1 MKHTLSARALA
12 LAGTAIA
19 LVLIAAII
27 ALSLSSAGDSRVG
40 VKSIQQLV
48 FWHGVLPR
56 IAMAWLCGIS
66 LGLAGFMLQHV
77 TQNSLAAPDTLAT
90 SSGAQFALLLGMM
103 YFPQSQLFDSTLL
116 AMAGSLASS
125 LIILLFLRRAGSAGN
140 TLILIGLMLTL
151 LLTTLS
157 NMYLILNP
165 DRLYGLIVWGAGSL
179 SQDSW
184 SPTLR
189 TGWQTLLCLP
199 LSWFLLPSL
208 RAFSLQGTLAQSV
221 GVNVRLVRNTGFVLV
236 SFLIAI
242 VVSSVGVIG
251 FVGLAAPMIARTLGV
266 TDIRRQWGYAMLFGA
281 LLLSITDSALQ
292 LMTHIW
298 PNNIMTGTVTA
309 LLGVPMLL
317 ILLMKQRSHTRQ
329 EVTPLHSRE
338 RHPAAQLRNRMLAL
352 IALAIACFFVLPHIT
367 HDVAGNWVLVAHIDP
382 IISRFTDSRTQTAIL
397 FGIAIACAGTLIQ
410 NMTNNS
416 MASPEFLG
424 VTSGTGLGL
433 IALMMLVPAP
443 SPVLYLVCGI
453 VGAFASLLFV
463 MLINARNHFQPEKIL
478 LTGLALTQLFSSL
491 LTLTLASGMQQIQ
504 QLLVWISGD
513 TYMSLLQND
522 LPVRYALCALLVI
535 LAIITR
541 RPLNL
546 LRLGDPIARSTG
558 QRPMLTRT
566 LLFLLIAALTTLA
579 SITIG
584 PTSFVG
590 LIAPHLARTMGF
602 HGLRAQ
608 MLASSM
614 TAIVIMLC
622 ADLIGRH
629 IMFPYE
635 VPTGL
640 IATFIGSVYFLWQFT
655 RRQKA

>member
-1 MKHTLSARALA
+1 MRYTLSAKALA
-12 LAGTAIA
+12 IAGSAIA
-19 LVLIAAII
+19 LILMSAVIFLD
-27 ALSLSSAGDSRVG
+27 LQDAGDASHA
-40 VKSIQQLV
+40 IMQHLV
-48 FWHGVLPR
+48 FWHGTLPR
-56 IAMAWLCGIS
+56 IAMALLCGLC
-66 LGLAGFMLQHV
+66 LGLAGFILQNI

-103 YFPQSQLFDSTLL
+103 YFPESQLFDSTLL
-116 AMAGSLASS
+116 AMAGSLIAS
-125 LIILLFLRRAGSAGN
+125 LVILLFIRRAGNASN
-140 TLILIGLMLTL
+140 TLILIGLMLSL

-184 SPTLR
+184 QPTLR
-189 TGWQTLLCLP
+189 AGWQTLLCLP

-208 RAFSLQGTLAQSV
+208 RAFVLQGTLAKSV
-221 GVNVRLVRNTGFVLV
+221 GVNVRLVRVSGFILV

-251 FVGLAAPMIARTLGV
+251 FVGLAAPVIARTLGV
-266 TDIRRQWGYAMLFGA
+266 TDIRRQWGYALIFGA

-292 LMTHIW
+292 LVTHIW
-298 PNNIMTGTVTA
+298 PNSILTGTVTA
-309 LLGVPMLL
+309 LLGVPILL
-317 ILLMKQRSHTRQ
+317 LLLMKQRSHTRQ
-329 EVTPLHSRE
+329 EVAPLHAGTRY
-338 RHPAAQLRNRMLAL
+338 AAGPLRVRLLLL
-352 IALAIACFFVLPHIT
+352 IAFALACFFLLPHLT
-367 HDVAGNWVLVAHIDP
+367 HDVAGNWMVISEIDP
-382 IISRFTDSRTQTAIL
+382 TIALFTESRTQTAIL

-453 VGAFASLLFV
+453 VGAFISLLFV
-463 MLINARNHFQPEKIL
+463 MLINARNQFQPEKIL
-478 LTGLALTQLFSSL
+478 LTGMALTQLFNSL

-504 QLLVWISGD
+504 QLLIWISGD
-513 TYMSLLQND
+513 TYMSLLQSD
-522 LPVRYALCALLVI
+522 LPIRYGLCALLVV
-535 LAIITR
+535 LALASR
-541 RPLNL
+541 RPLSL
-546 LRLGDPIARSTG
+546 LRLGDPIARATG

-579 SITIG
+579 SVTIG

-590 LIAPHLARTMGF
+590 LIAPHLARSMGF
-602 HGLRAQ
+602 HGLRRQ
-608 MLASSM
+608 LLAASII
-614 TAIVIMLC
+614 AVIIMLC
-622 ADLIGRH
+622 ADLAGRQLL
-629 IMFPYE
+629 FPYE
-635 VPTGL
+635 IPTGL
-640 IATFIGSVYFLWQFT
+640 IATFIGALYFLWQFT
-655 RRQKA
+655 RRQNT

>member
-1 MKHTLSARALA
+1 MRYTLSARGLA
-12 LAGTAIA
+12 ITGTAIA
-19 LVLIAAII
+19 IALIAAIWLLDS
-27 ALSLSSAGDSRVG
+27 AAGSSHTAM
-40 VKSIQQLV
+40 QQLV
-48 FWHGVLPR
+48 FWHGTLPR
-56 IAMAWLCGIS
+56 ISMALLCGVC
-66 LGLAGFMLQHV
+66 LGLAGFILQHV
-77 TQNSLAAPDTLAT
+77 TQNSLSAPDTLAT

-103 YFPQSQLFDSTLL
+103 YFPESQLFDSTLL
-116 AMAGSLASS
+116 AMVGSAAAS
-125 LIILLFLRRAGSAGN
+125 LIILLFIRRTGSAGN
-140 TLILIGLMLTL
+140 SLILIGLMLSL

-165 DRLYGLIVWGAGSL
+165 DRLYGLIVWGAGAL
-179 SQDSW
+179 NQDSW
-184 SPTLR
+184 QPALR
-189 TGWQTLLCLP
+189 TSWQALICLP

-208 RAFSLQGTLAQSV
+208 RAFALQGTLARSV
-221 GVNVRLVRNTGFVLV
+221 GVNVRFVRVAGFLLV

-251 FVGLAAPMIARTLGV
+251 FVGLAAPVIARSLGV
-266 TDIRRQWGYAMLFGA
+266 TNLRHQWGYAMLFGA

-292 LMTHIW
+292 LLTHVW
-298 PNNIMTGTVTA
+298 PNSIMTGTVTA
-309 LLGVPMLL
+309 LLGVPVLL
-317 ILLMKQRSHTRQ
+317 LLLMKQRSHSRQ
-329 EVTPLHSRE
+329 EVAPLHAGI
-338 RHPAAQLRNRMLAL
+338 RHHKSKLQYRLFML
-352 IALAIACFFVLPHIT
+352 IALVIACFLLLPHIT
-367 HDVAGNWVLVAHIDP
+367 HDVNGNWTIVRHIDP
-382 IISRFTDSRTQTAIL
+382 AISLFTESRRYTAIL

-453 VGAFASLLFV
+453 TGAFASLLFV
-463 MLINARNHFQPEKIL
+463 MLINARNRFQPEKIL
-478 LTGLALTQLFSSL
+478 LTGLALTQLFNSL
-491 LTLTLASGMQQIQ
+491 LTLSLASGMQQVQ

-522 LPVRYALCALLVI
+522 LPVRIGLCGVLIA
-535 LAIITR
+535 LAIMTR
-541 RPLNL
+541 RPLSL

-579 SITIG
+579 SVTVG

-590 LIAPHLARTMGF
+590 LIAPHLARSMGF
-602 HGLRAQ
+602 HGLRIQ
-608 MLASSM
+608 MLASS
-614 TAIVIMLC
+614 AIAVVIMLC

-655 RRQKA
+655 RRRTG

>member
-1 MKHTLSARALA
+1 MKYLRSAKAFALIACVIALA
-12 LAGTAIA
+12 LATAVI
-19 LVLIAAII
+19 LLAAT
-27 ALSLSSAGDSRVG
+27 GDS
-40 VKSIQQLV
+40 SSPNAYMQQLV
-48 FWHGVLPR
+48 FWHGTLPR
-56 IAMAWLCGIS
+56 IAMALLCGIC
-66 LGLAGFMLQHV
+66 LGLAGFILQHV
-77 TQNSLAAPDTLAT
+77 TQNTLAAPDTLAI

-103 YFPQSQLFDSTLL
+103 YFPQAQLFDSTLL
-116 AMAGSLASS
+116 AMAGSIASS
-125 LIILLFLRRAGSAGN
+125 LIIVLFIRRAGSAGN

-165 DRLYGLIVWGAGSL
+165 DRLYGLIIWGAGSL

-184 SPTLR
+184 WPALR

-208 RAFSLQGTLAQSV
+208 RAFSLQGTFAKSV
-221 GVNVRLVRNTGFVLV
+221 GVNVRLVRVAGFILV

-242 VVSSVGVIG
+242 VVSSVGVIA
-251 FVGLAAPMIARTLGV
+251 FVGLAAPVIARSLGV
-266 TDIRRQWGYAMLFGA
+266 TDIRKQWGYAMLFGA
-281 LLLSITDSALQ
+281 SLLSITDSTLQ
-292 LMTHIW
+292 LVSYAW
-298 PNNIMTGTVTA
+298 PNSIMTGTVAA
-309 LLGVPMLL
+309 LLGVPVLL
-317 ILLMKQRSHTRQ
+317 FLLMKQRSHTRQ
-329 EVTPLHSRE
+329 EVAPLHGGE
-338 RHPAAQLRNRMLAL
+338 RAPTPVLRKRLLLLMTV
-352 IALAIACFFVLPHIT
+352 AIACFFLLPHIT
-367 HDVAGNWVLVAHIDP
+367 HDVAGNWAWVADTEP
-382 IISRFTDSRTQTAIL
+382 TISQFTASRKQTAIL

-433 IALMMLVPAP
+433 IGLMMLVPAP
-443 SPVLYLVCGI
+443 SPLLYLVCGI
-453 VGAFASLLFV
+453 VGAFVSLLFV
-463 MLINARNHFQPEKIL
+463 MLINARSQFQPEKIL
-478 LTGLALTQLFSSL
+478 LTGMALTQLFSSL
-491 LTLTLASGMQQIQ
+491 LTLTLASGMQQVQ

-522 LPVRYALCALLVI
+522 LPIRYGIGALLI
-535 LAIITR
+535 LLACMTW

-546 LRLGDPIARSTG
+546 LRLGDPIARAAG

-579 SITIG
+579 SITVG

-602 HGLRAQ
+602 HGLRTQ
-608 MLASSM
+608 MLASSVI
-614 TAIVIMLC
+614 AIIIMLC
-622 ADLIGRH
+622 ADLLGRH

-635 VPTGL
+635 IPTGL
-640 IATFIGSVYFLWQFT
+640 IAAFIGSVYFLWQFT
-655 RRQKA
+655 RRQKV

>member
-1 MKHTLSARALA
+1 MKYTLSAKSLA
-12 LAGTAIA
+12 IGGTILAIA
-19 LVLIAAII
+19 LIAAISM
-27 ALSLSSAGDSRVG
+27 LAGTQGNAGSD
-40 VKSIQQLV
+40 IQQLV
-48 FWHGVLPR
+48 FWHGTVPR
-56 IAMAWLCGIS
+56 IAMALLCGLC
-66 LGLAGFMLQHV
+66 LGLAGFILQHI

-103 YFPQSQLFDSTLL
+103 YFPESQLFDSTLL
-116 AMAGSLASS
+116 AMAGSVVAS
-125 LIILLFLRRAGSAGN
+125 LILLLFIRRAGSAGN
-140 TLILIGLMLTL
+140 SLILIGLMLTL

-184 SPTLR
+184 QPAITS
-189 TGWQTLLCLP
+189 GWQTLICLP

-208 RAFSLQGTLAQSV
+208 RAFSLQGTLAKSV
-221 GVNVRLVRNTGFVLV
+221 GVNVRLVRIGGFLLV
-236 SFLIAI
+236 SYLIAI

-251 FVGLAAPMIARTLGV
+251 FVGLAAPVIARSLGI
-266 TDIRRQWGYAMLFGA
+266 TNIRQQWAYAMLFGA

-292 LMTHIW
+292 LISLFW
-298 PNNIMTGTVTA
+298 SNSIMTGTVTA
-309 LLGVPMLL
+309 LLGVPVLL
-317 ILLMKQRSHTRQ
+317 LLLMKQRSH
-329 EVTPLHSRE
+329 SRE
-338 RHPAAQLRNRMLAL
+338 EVAPIHAGVRHTPSQLQWRLFIL
-352 IALAIACFFVLPHIT
+352 IAVVIGCYLLLPHIT
-367 HDVAGNWVLVAHIDP
+367 HDVNGHWAFVGHIEP
-382 IISRFTDSRTQTAIL
+382 AISLFTDGRRYTAIL

-433 IALMMLVPAP
+433 IALMVLVPAP
-443 SPVLYLVCGI
+443 SPVLFLLCGI
-453 VGAFASLLFV
+453 IGAFTSLLFV
-463 MLINARNHFQPEKIL
+463 MLINARNRFQPEKIL
-478 LTGLALTQLFSSL
+478 LTGLALTQLFNSL
-491 LTLTLASGMQQIQ
+491 LTLTLASGMQQVQ

-522 LPVRYALCALLVI
+522 LPIRIVLCGILLG
-535 LAIITR
+535 LAILTR
-541 RPLNL
+541 RPLSL
-546 LRLGDPIARSTG
+546 LRLGDSIARSGG
-558 QRPMLTRT
+558 QRPMLVRS

-579 SITIG
+579 SVTVG

-590 LIAPHLARTMGF
+590 LIAPHLARSLGF
-602 HGLRAQ
+602 HGLRMQ
-608 MLASSM
+608 MLASSAI
-614 TAIVIMLC
+614 AIVIMLV

-640 IATFIGSVYFLWQFT
+640 IATFIGSLYFLWQFT
-655 RRQKA
+655 RKRPG